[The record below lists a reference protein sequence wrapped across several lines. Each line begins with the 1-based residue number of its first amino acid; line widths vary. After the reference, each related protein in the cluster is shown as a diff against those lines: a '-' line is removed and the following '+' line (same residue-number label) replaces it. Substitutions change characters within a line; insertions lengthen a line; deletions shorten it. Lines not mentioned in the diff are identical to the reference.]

1 MATARLTIGT
11 VLGTVVS
18 AAETVTSTLNAVSK
32 TVGMANAYVE
42 KAAREQQG
50 RYLNDAAQFAVQLT
64 NEGTMAEAE
73 MNLEVIKFCAKS
85 AQHAKLFE
93 GSYEK
98 YAKLHGL
105 IPKTEDE
112 ATIMKPHAAERVG
125 TRSKV

>member
-1 MATARLTIGT
+1 MATARLTLGT

-18 AAETVTSTLNAVSK
+18 AAETVTGALNAVSK

-50 RYLNDAAQFAVQLT
+50 RYLNDAALFSTQLA

-73 MNLEVIKFCAKS
+73 MNMEVIKFCAKS
-85 AQHAKLFE
+85 ALHAKMFE
-93 GSYEK
+93 QSYDK

-112 ATIMKPHAAERVG
+112 TTIMKLHAAE
-125 TRSKV
+125 